1 MKFTKSTTAIFYNLK
16 ALPIQQML
24 DFDYMCD
31 RTPSVVAIIHPGR
44 RGFHKAFFGQQEI
57 LIPIYESL
65 PEAAKKHSNAEVLIN
80 FASFRS
86 AFQPSKE
93 ALVIPSIKTVVIV
106 AEGVPEQ
113 ETKELIALAKNN
125 EVLMGAVYDPCPD
138 NMYFAEKGKGAFLNN
153 KKIRVSK
160 KKELKDVILA
170 FNLPSNEKISSDTL
184 ILLSKIYGNF
194 RGIRNFGAA
203 ALNMCYLAEGKFDAY
218 FTKSIK
224 AWDVAAA
231 KLIVEEA
238 GGKVTNFDG
247 GKWEL
252 KDTQIIASNKN
263 LHNQL
268 MASLK

>member
-1 MKFTKSTTAIFYNLK
+1 MKSLMLK
-16 ALPIQQML
+16 AARKAGKASLRYYGNVGKLKYKEPRSIVTKADILSEKIIMEAVRKKFPSHSFLTEESGQIKKDSEYLWIVDPIDGTTNFVSGL
-24 DFDYMCD
+24 
-31 RTPSVVAIIHPGR
+31 G
-44 RGFHKAFFGQQEI
+44 
-57 LIPIYESL
+57 
-65 PEAAKKHSNAEVLIN
+65 N
-80 FASFRS
+80 FA
-86 AFQPSKE
+86 
-93 ALVIPSIKTVVIV
+93 VC
-106 AEGVPEQ
+106 
-113 ETKELIALAKNN
+113 IALAKNN

>member
-1 MKFTKSTTAIFYNLK
+1 MKSLMLK
-16 ALPIQQML
+16 AAKEAGKIVKAHYGNAGKLGFKNPRSIVTKVDILSEKKIIEIISKKYTNHSFLTEESGQIKKDSEYLWIVDPIDGTTNFVSGL
-24 DFDYMCD
+24 
-31 RTPSVVAIIHPGR
+31 G
-44 RGFHKAFFGQQEI
+44 
-57 LIPIYESL
+57 
-65 PEAAKKHSNAEVLIN
+65 N
-80 FASFRS
+80 FA
-86 AFQPSKE
+86 
-93 ALVIPSIKTVVIV
+93 VC
-106 AEGVPEQ
+106 
-113 ETKELIALAKNN
+113 IALAKNN